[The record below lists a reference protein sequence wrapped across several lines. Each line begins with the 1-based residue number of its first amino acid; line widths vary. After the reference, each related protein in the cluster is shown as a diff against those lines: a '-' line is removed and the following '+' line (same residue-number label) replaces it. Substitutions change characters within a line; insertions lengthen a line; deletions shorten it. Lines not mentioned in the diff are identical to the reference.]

1 MLTLAPEHS
10 ARPAHLP
17 PETPPTRLSRCD
29 RDVLGELR
37 RLAAAD
43 ARRETPPVSATQLAA
58 RLEMSNRKAQLSVAR
73 LRDAGLIVALGCD
86 RAASNDE
93 RGMRYRVTASAGE
106 RGAESEAESKAGRGD
121 DDRTGIAAGETPAT
135 PATAHVPRCS
145 RREPLA
151 ATARASGE
159 PGARRAPTLVERAL
173 AAWRA
178 ERHILEAEEL
188 ARRVRE
194 LGAFRRALSEL
205 LGAECEIKVGIG
217 DDGAPVATIEGLE
230 FRGVV
235 TWHDADRLTASVRL
249 MRRCPR
255 CAQMRA
261 SRELHSLADLGQA
274 LAGDARET
282 TGEIRDD
289 HLCPAFPEG
298 DDRDRAPSAW

>member
-1 MLTLAPEHS
+1 MLTLTPEHS
-10 ARPAHLP
+10 ASHPHLP
-17 PETPPTRLSRCD
+17 PDTPPTRLSRCD

-86 RAASNDE
+86 RAAANDE

-106 RGAESEAESKAGRGD
+106 RGAESEAESRARRGD
-121 DDRTGIAAGETPAT
+121 DDRTGIAAGETPPT

-178 ERHILEAEEL
+178 ERHIREAEEL

-194 LGAFRRALSEL
+194 LSEFRRALVDL
-205 LGAECEIKVGIG
+205 LGAEGEIKVGIG
-217 DDGAPVATIEGLE
+217 DDGVPVAVVEGLE

-235 TWHDADRLTASVRL
+235 TWHDADRPAASVRL

-255 CAQMRA
+255 CGSAIP
-261 SRELHSLADLGQA
+261 SRPLHSLADLGQA
-274 LAGDARET
+274 LAEGASET
-282 TGEIRDD
+282 AGETRDD
-289 HLCPAFPEG
+289 HLCSAFAEG
-298 DDRDRAPSAW
+298 DERDRSSSAW